1 MKPFSEACE
10 RNRTPILTVLRAVLP
25 AQGRVLEI
33 GSGSGQHAVHFGAA
47 LPAIVWQ
54 TSDLPQ
60 HHAGIRAWIDAS
72 ALSNVLPPLALDVND
87 VAWPVAA
94 VDAVFS
100 ANTLHILSWPAVE
113 KLFAGVGHVLAAGGT
128 LCIYGPFNYG
138 GRHTSESNARFD
150 AVLQQRDPASGIR
163 DFEAVDQLAQTNG
176 LVLMRD
182 FAMPAN
188 NRLLVWRKAGDAGAA
203 AGHPP
208 SATSGETIS

>member
-10 RNRTPILTVLRAVLP
+10 RNRTPILAVLREILP
-25 AQGRVLEI
+25 LQGRVLEI

-47 LPAIVWQ
+47 LPGIVWQ

-60 HHAGIRAWIDAS
+60 HHAGIRAWIDES
-72 ALSNVLPPLALDVND
+72 ALSNVLPPLALDAND

-100 ANTLHILSWPAVE
+100 ANTLHIMPWPAVE
-113 KLFAGVGHVLAAGGT
+113 KLFAGVGRVLAAGGT
-128 LCIYGPFNYG
+128 LCLYGPFNYG

-150 AVLQQRDPASGIR
+150 AWLQQRDPASGIR

-188 NRLLVWRKAGDAGAA
+188 NRLLVWRKGS
-203 AGHPP
+203 GHPVTTGIRLP
-208 SATSGETIS
+208 R